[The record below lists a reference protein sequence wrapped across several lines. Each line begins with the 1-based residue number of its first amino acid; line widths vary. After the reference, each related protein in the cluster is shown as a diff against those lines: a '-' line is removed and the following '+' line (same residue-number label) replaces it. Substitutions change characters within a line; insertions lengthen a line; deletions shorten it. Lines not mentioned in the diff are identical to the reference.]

1 MPTKPTVLRYR
12 ARTSSVLK
20 GAERHSRSIAFVS
33 CRCSQNAVGFGPSC
47 SRRRRSLVE
56 QVFRFDSSPNCQLL
70 LLLVSPVLLPI
81 LWASFAS
88 QYLPLFCDLSSM
100 GVLFLGG
107 CDSDALH
114 LSLVFALFVTRT
126 VSCFRSL
133 LLFDWS
139 LNAKKRR
146 RLWEICSR
154 VFPGS

>member
-20 GAERHSRSIAFVS
+20 RAERHSRSIAFIS
-33 CRCSQNAVGFGPSC
+33 CRCSQNALGFGPSC
-47 SRRRRSLVE
+47 SRRGGASLN
-56 QVFRFDSSPNCQLL
+56 RLS
-70 LLLVSPVLLPI
+70 VSTLLPI
-81 LWASFAS
+81 ADFFCFLFRRFFYPFFEPSFAS

-133 LLFDWS
+133 LLFD
-139 LNAKKRR
+139 
-146 RLWEICSR
+146 
-154 VFPGS
+154 